1 MRSLLQLPIRA
12 LASDKLSVFLFH
24 KVPSQLDPLMPH
36 DMDLASFEK
45 LLDSVMQS
53 FRVIPVTDAVSG
65 LLTGK
70 LPPRAAC
77 ITFDDGY
84 PSWCSGV
91 IPALERRNMHA
102 TFYITAGQFSG
113 RPLWHERIAHAV
125 RHSTLQQLDIGHPAF
140 PPMPLGSPVQRTA
153 AVIHLEKFLKYLTL
167 EAREDLLQQLEAVAG
182 ASVADVPRMSLQDLK
197 AIHARGFEIGA
208 HTDDHPILVYC
219 TEERAR
225 EEIGTVRETLAG
237 YVGAPIKSFAY
248 PNGRPFADFSSLHV
262 EMVKQAGY
270 TSAVTTQWG
279 VGGTGTSVFQIPR
292 FTPWGKDPLRIA
304 LQLGRNLLTHPDCV
318 DE

>member
-1 MRSLLQLPIRA
+1 MKSLLQLPIRA
-12 LASDKLSVFLFH
+12 LASHKLSVFLFH
-24 KVPSQLDPLMPH
+24 KVPSQLDPLMPQ

-53 FRVIPVTDAVSG
+53 FQVIPVSDAVAG
-65 LLTGK
+65 LISGK

-84 PSWCSGV
+84 PGWRNGV

-113 RPLWHERIAHAV
+113 RPLWHERIANVV
-125 RHSTLQQLDIGHPAF
+125 RHSTADSLDIGHPAF
-140 PPMPLGSPVQRTA
+140 PAMPLTTPVQRTA
-153 AVIHLEKFLKYLTL
+153 VVIQLERFLKYLTL
-167 EAREDLLQQLEAVAG
+167 DAREELLQRLESLAG
-182 ASVADVPRMSLQDLK
+182 AKVDDVPRMSIEDLK

-219 TEERAR
+219 TEERAKH
-225 EEIGTVRETLAG
+225 EIGAVREVLAG
-237 YVGAPIKSFAY
+237 HVGTPIKSFAY

-262 EMVKQAGY
+262 DMVKRAGY

-279 VGGTGTSVFQIPR
+279 VGGAGTSVFQIPR

-304 LQLGRNLLTHPDCV
+304 LQLGRNLMTNPDCV